1 MAPTLLHG
9 SSASN
14 VIPARAGVGLDCR
27 TLPGTPDAQVL
38 GEVRARLGGLAGG
51 VELTQPHP
59 SVPGNASPA
68 EGPLWDAC
76 SQFLAERVGSHPLPL
91 LCTGFTD
98 SVHLRRDFGTLAYG
112 LSPFATTPAEVVESG
127 YHNRDERIHV
137 DDLALSVDFH
147 RYVAQRLLG

>member
-1 MAPTLLHG
+1 
-9 SSASN
+9 
-14 VIPARAGVGLDCR
+14 
-27 TLPGTPDAQVL
+27 
-38 GEVRARLGGLAGG
+38 
-51 VELTQPHP
+51 
-59 SVPGNASPA
+59 
-68 EGPLWDAC
+68 
-76 SQFLAERVGSHPLPL
+76 VGSHPLPL

-112 LSPFATTPAEVVESG
+112 LSPFATTPAEVVEAG